1 MCQVYNEAKIVSRFE
16 DVLYLVVNAI
26 NNQARKDRM
35 GYTPIELLQMNKPMR
50 EEVNANYKFRTVM
63 PAEKSPLEI
72 GMYVRVLMLNRK
84 AQVDTK
90 TKGFP
95 AHWSQDV
102 FQIVRRTAVIK
113 NPGVFKYFVVSTST
127 RMRVEGSRFRHELLR
142 LQIESLED
150 IDTRV
155 PKVPLQKVPAKA
167 KRVEGTGD
175 DALYDPAEDRDDF
188 SD

>member
-1 MCQVYNEAKIVSRFE
+1 
-16 DVLYLVVNAI
+16 
-26 NNQARKDRM
+26 
-35 GYTPIELLQMNKPMR
+35 
-50 EEVNANYKFRTVM
+50 
-63 PAEKSPLEI
+63 
-72 GMYVRVLMLNRK
+72 MLNRK

-95 AHWSQDV
+95 AHWSEDV

-113 NPGVFKYFVVSTST
+113 NPGVFKYFVDSTTT

-142 LQIESLED
+142 LQIESLDE

-155 PKVPLQKVPAKA
+155 PKVPLQKIPAKA
-167 KRVEGTGD
+167 KRVEGTGE

>member
-1 MCQVYNEAKIVSRFE
+1 
-16 DVLYLVVNAI
+16 
-26 NNQARKDRM
+26 
-35 GYTPIELLQMNKPMR
+35 
-50 EEVNANYKFRTVM
+50 
-63 PAEKSPLEI
+63 
-72 GMYVRVLMLNRK
+72 
-84 AQVDTK
+84 
-90 TKGFP
+90 
-95 AHWSQDV
+95 V

-155 PKVPLQKVPAKA
+155 PKVALQKIPAKA
-167 KRVEGTGD
+167 KRVEGTGE